1 MAVVYSGDAAYIITE
16 NPDLDYTTPKQGTN
30 IWYDAMVVTKDCQD
44 VELAHQFMD
53 FMISEDAAL
62 KNTEEVGYSSTVQSA
77 FDEMKETTYAAVSYT
92 HLDVYKRQVLR
103 IVHGYHGGTGL
114 LQMVRKEYRNH
125 PKVLRIS
132 VGLNQGE
139 TDLVLRELL

>member
-1 MAVVYSGDAAYIITE
+1 MRQNGI
-16 NPDLDYTTPKQGTN
+16 
-30 IWYDAMVVTKDCQD
+30 
-44 VELAHQFMD
+44 VELDIHGMTKYQAKILIDSQ
-53 FMISEDAAL
+53 L
-62 KNTEEVGYSSTVQSA
+62 KRVKS
-77 FDEMKETTYAAVSYT
+77 
-92 HLDVYKRQVLR
+92 DVYVLR